1 MSDAEKIH
9 RFALY
14 VQSEPTKINAIQT
27 VENGLT
33 GSKLQMKTDYDV
45 RNMLDYQMK
54 MQNLNLT
61 HIHVNGQ
68 CLSICQSAC

>member
-1 MSDAEKIH
+1 MATQPFDTSNMSDAEKIH

-45 RNMLDYQMK
+45 RK
-54 MQNLNLT
+54 
-61 HIHVNGQ
+61 IRG
-68 CLSICQSAC
+68 